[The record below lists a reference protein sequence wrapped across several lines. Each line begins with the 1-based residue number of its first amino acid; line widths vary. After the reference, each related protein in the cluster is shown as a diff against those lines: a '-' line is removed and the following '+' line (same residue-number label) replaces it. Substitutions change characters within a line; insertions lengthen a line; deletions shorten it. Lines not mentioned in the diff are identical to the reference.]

1 MLLFNPL
8 FEFAN
13 LLAPAVRLALIVRQK
28 APASL
33 DVFSHLFA
41 SNLAGLAHNDAVFAA
56 VTVEVISPA
65 LFLAPFTLHLGT
77 RWCRTS
83 RCPQPTS

>member
-13 LLAPAVRLALIVRQK
+13 LLAPAVGLALVIRQK

-33 DVFSHLFA
+33 NVFSHLLA
-41 SNLAGLAHNDAVFAA
+41 SNLAGLAHDNAVLASIAIQVKNAA
-56 VTVEVISPA
+56 TLFTV
-65 LFLAPFTLHLGT
+65 FTGH
-77 RWCRTS
+77 S
-83 RCPQPTS
+83 RLPMLV

>member
-13 LLAPAVRLALIVRQK
+13 LLAPAVGLALVIRQK

-33 DVFSHLFA
+33 NVFSHLLA
-41 SNLAGLAHNDAVFAA
+41 SNLAGLAHDNAVLAAIAIKIKNAATLFAVF
-56 VTVEVISPA
+56 TG
-65 LFLAPFTLHLGT
+65 H
-77 RWCRTS
+77 S
-83 RCPQPTS
+83 RFPMLV